1 MKKNIKIIVCFLLCF
16 VMTACNGKEEDKKE
30 QSNEVTELVLD
41 DKQSSMAM
49 QFVKDLTQ
57 RRYDKLQKEYSYNE
71 QMSQA
76 VQEKSFQKQLDGYND
91 SLGALLEA
99 EQPYGQSYQ
108 GSTIIMIPCRMEE
121 QNTNIQLSLN
131 ERGQI
136 QGLFFK
142 PYKSQKKAA
151 KAPEGVRESE
161 VDLQI
166 ADGKKLN
173 GRLTTPVKGDSFP
186 LVILLAGSG
195 ANDMD
200 ETIYDNK
207 PLQDIAWGLAKQG
220 IASYRYDKRTYT
232 YPESFTLKD
241 TVEQEVIAD
250 AVAACNQ
257 MKQQTQIDG
266 KKIYI
271 LGHSL
276 SGYLIPRIAAKT
288 DSCAGYIMMAAPA
301 RALDELLIEQVT
313 YLAKLDGNVTKEE
326 QAAIEQYKQDQQ
338 DLRRIDELSDA
349 KMFFGGMSKAY
360 MKDLLRYDA
369 VQQAADIKAPV
380 LCAQGLRDY
389 QVTDKDQAI
398 WRKHFEKQKNWTF
411 TSYPKATH
419 LMIDGEGTPSNEEY
433 KTKGHVNQR
442 FIDDIVKFITK

>member
-1 MKKNIKIIVCFLLCF
+1 
-16 VMTACNGKEEDKKE
+16 
-30 QSNEVTELVLD
+30 
-41 DKQSSMAM
+41 
-49 QFVKDLTQ
+49 
-57 RRYDKLQKEYSYNE
+57 
-71 QMSQA
+71 
-76 VQEKSFQKQLDGYND
+76 
-91 SLGALLEA
+91 
-99 EQPYGQSYQ
+99 
-108 GSTIIMIPCRMEE
+108 
-121 QNTNIQLSLN
+121 
-131 ERGQI
+131 
-136 QGLFFK
+136 
-142 PYKSQKKAA
+142 
-151 KAPEGVRESE
+151 
-161 VDLQI
+161 
-166 ADGKKLN
+166 
-173 GRLTTPVKGDSFP
+173 
-186 LVILLAGSG
+186 
-195 ANDMD
+195 MD

-369 VQQAADIKAPV
+369 IQQAADIKAPV

-442 FIDDIVKFITK
+442 FIDDIVKFIRK